1 MPGFDAMMLDRLQ
14 RVIVILYLAG
24 FVSLCK
30 AQTPTE
36 SGSAQN
42 TGNTAANKTA
52 RNNPVIPTLLTVI
65 TVTGE
70 PLAVS
75 LAPASASA
83 VDDEQIRNAH
93 ALTSADIMRTVP
105 FIYLAQN
112 GSSGSLS
119 TITIR
124 GGKPNLVLVMI
135 DGIPANDL
143 SNLLG
148 GAFDFSSLLTH
159 DVERIEVVSGP
170 LSSGYGSEAMSGV
183 VNVIT
188 KPTNYESNLTGGF
201 ETGSFGTAGVNL
213 GAEGLQGRLGY
224 KLSGSFLRV
233 GEQVESDAF
242 STSTFSVASDYSHTS
257 NTSFGWT
264 ARWIQSDRS
273 GFPEGGGG
281 PELSILRI
289 PKTSNSGNILGGF
302 VAQHHFNDLWT
313 SSVDADVF
321 TRGEHA
327 NTPPILD
334 SPHPSPASQP
344 STDTRTRF
352 TRSRIALQNVF
363 SLKPRLRSHFN
374 VQGSDEIGYNDTVV
388 AGVFPTHFSENRGIF
403 DGSADLVYSTSR
415 MTAMAALGIN
425 KTSGFNVQLAP
436 RVGAAVPA
444 GKGTI
449 IKASFG
455 QAFKVPSLY
464 ALGNPNVGNPNL
476 QPEKVTGMDAGVQH
490 RFGER
495 VVLSGTYYYNRFSNL
510 IDFSAIAFRLVNR
523 QEVRTQG
530 VETTASFNVTRGIQL
545 SAWWSLLDWKVQSSS
560 EPLRDQPGWQS
571 GFSIDAKLPKEIRAS
586 STTTWVGRRYDFQVP
601 APTVASVG
609 GYSTTSLVLGY
620 YGSRHTSIY
629 GRIDNLFNAQFHEF
643 LGFPNP
649 GISAQVGVT
658 YRLR

>member
-1 MPGFDAMMLDRLQ
+1 MMSGRLQ
-14 RVIVILYLAG
+14 FLIIV
-24 FVSLCK
+24 LCLVAIVPLCP
-30 AQTPTE
+30 AQTPIE
-36 SGSAQN
+36 SASAQSNDDSATGKTTPN
-42 TGNTAANKTA
+42 TPSTTK
-52 RNNPVIPTLLTVI
+52 PTLVTVV

-75 LAPASASA
+75 LAPASASV
-83 VDDEQIRNAH
+83 VDDEQIRDAH
-93 ALTSADIMRTVP
+93 ALTSADIMRAVP
-105 FIYLAQN
+105 FVNLAQN

-124 GGKPNLVLVMI
+124 GGKPNQVLVML

-188 KPTNYESNLTGGF
+188 KPTHYESNLSGGL

-213 GAEGLQGRLGY
+213 GAEGLEGRLGY

-233 GEQVESDAF
+233 GEQVESDGF
-242 STSTFSVASDYSHTS
+242 STSTFSVASDYAHSS
-257 NTSFGWT
+257 NTIVSWT
-264 ARWIQSDRS
+264 ARWIQFDRS

-302 VAQHHFNDLWT
+302 VVQRHFNDLWT
-313 SSVDADVF
+313 VNIDADVF

-327 NTPPILD
+327 YTPPILD

-344 STDTRTRF
+344 STDTYTRF
-352 TRSRIALQNVF
+352 TRSRMTLQNVF
-363 SLKPRLRSHFN
+363 NFKPKLQGHFN
-374 VQGSDEIGYNDTVV
+374 VQGADELGYNDTLIQAVY
-388 AGVFPTHFSENRGIF
+388 PSHFSENRGIF
-403 DGSADLVYSTSR
+403 NANGDLVYSTPK
-415 MTAMAALGIN
+415 MTGMAALGIN
-425 KTSGFNVQLAP
+425 KTAGFNVQLAP

-444 GKGTI
+444 GKNTI
-449 IKASFG
+449 IKASWG
-455 QAFKVPSLY
+455 QAFQVPSLY

-476 QPEKVTGMDAGVQH
+476 QPEKLTGMDAGVQH

-495 VVLSGTYYYNRFSNL
+495 FTVSGTYYYNLFSNL
-510 IDFSAIAFRLVNR
+510 IDFSSVAFRLVNR
-523 QEVRTQG
+523 SHVRTEG
-530 VETTASFNVTRGIQL
+530 AETAVSLAARWIQVRAWGSF
-545 SAWWSLLDWKVQSSS
+545 LDWQIEPAG
-560 EPLRDQPGWQS
+560 EPLRDQPDWQA
-571 GFSIDAKLPKEIRAS
+571 GFSLDAKFPKQIRAS
-586 STTTWVGRRYDFQVP
+586 STTLWVGRRYDFQVP
-601 APTVASVG
+601 APTIPTVG
-609 GYSTTSLVLGY
+609 GYSTTNLVAGY
-620 YGSRHTSIY
+620 YGFRHTSLY
-629 GRIDNLFNAQFHEF
+629 ARIDNLFNARFHEY

-649 GISAQVGVT
+649 GIAAQVGIQ